1 MLLLVPESLFVC
13 LFFFFFS
20 IFAFKRVI
28 GVKVLKKSRGSK
40 ANDVD
45 LVDYNWQE

>member
-13 LFFFFFS
+13 FFYK

-28 GVKVLKKSRGSK
+28 GVKVLTKSRGSK

-45 LVDYNWQE
+45 FVDYNWQE

>member
-13 LFFFFFS
+13 FFFFS